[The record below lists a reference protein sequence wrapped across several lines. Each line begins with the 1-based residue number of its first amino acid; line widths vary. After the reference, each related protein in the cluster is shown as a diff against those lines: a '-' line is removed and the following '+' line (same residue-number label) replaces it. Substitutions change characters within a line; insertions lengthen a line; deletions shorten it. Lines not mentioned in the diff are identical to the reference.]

1 MGRSASVG
9 RVSGGAITLGGV
21 RVATLR
27 FTPETPLEEAM
38 PA

>member
-1 MGRSASVG
+1 
-9 RVSGGAITLGGV
+9 VSGGAITLAGV

-27 FTPETPLEEAM
+27 FTPESPLEDAM